1 MNKRGL
7 FYVFLLPILLL
18 GVLWGVPKLLT
29 QLIDE
34 QSLVMQIEQSVA
46 DNTPLALTIKGS
58 VSVKSGLSP
67 TLELQSLEIRDAV
80 SGAPIATVKQVTAKV
95 SWLSILSKKHHVS
108 DLAIDGV
115 YMLPTHDL
123 SQRLKSL
130 MDQQSTWGEKLANVP
145 MPDIAL
151 QDVLI
156 DLSHITVLDDW
167 FQKDLLALKSITIK
181 SLDMATL
188 SGNMALKG
196 MLAGEKNIEYYDL
209 DFSAYVAYDKL
220 AKRLVFTDVSGHSA
234 LEDGHHDHSHD
245 EMHII
250 ADRMHWQH
258 EKQKMQAQNLRFSVN
273 ELSGIADI
281 QAQLGER
288 YRWQAALHI
297 EAFNADALNAILI
310 NIPFIESYWPIP
322 KVYLGKTD
330 VTVIGDPQQIDIKNL
345 HTSLAGNALT
355 GNITH
360 RLQAPL
366 MSTFDLSSPQLSVE
380 NLITLGNKTTQSV
393 YEETFLPSW
402 LWKLPIRGQ
411 WKIGRLVA
419 NVHEFGDMTCA
430 FDTLD
435 RSYLSEINCHWSH
448 PTFTLSGDA
457 RLSKGDDTS
466 QMATTITIQRLP
478 IREWLQK
485 QGSELADTFSGSIA
499 GTIDLKATGERP
511 IDWLKTLSGKARL
524 DLDQASVQALNLN
537 NLIAQAIA
545 QSTIQDLSVVLGAEG
560 RLPLSNRSTVKVA
573 DAKLDVTFANGKAML
588 KDFFFTSDHGDQ
600 VVANARIDLATMGV
614 DIESAVILGRLR
626 ANGYLSDFPWPFRC
640 QGSLKDQTFDDICQA
655 STGHLEQLVSQV
667 VAQQNRERVEAE
679 TKQAIDDL
687 SATNVDPAAEEKLKA
702 ELQQSLLDSIFGQ

>member
-1 MNKRGL
+1 MNKRRL
-7 FYVFLLPILLL
+7 FYVFLLPLLLL
-18 GVLWGVPKLLT
+18 GALWGVPKILT

-46 DNTPLALTIKGS
+46 DNTPLTLTIKGP
-58 VSVKSGLSP
+58 VSVKSGLYP
-67 TLELQSLEIRDAV
+67 TVELQSLEIRDAV
-80 SGAPIATVKQVTAKV
+80 SRVPIATAKQVTAQI

-108 DLAIDGV
+108 DLAINGV

-123 SQRLKSL
+123 GQQLKSL
-130 MDQQSTWGEKLANVP
+130 MDQQSAWGEKLGNVP

-156 DLSHITVLDDW
+156 DLSAITAFDLW
-167 FQKDLLALKSITIK
+167 FEQNLLALKAITINA
-181 SLDMATL
+181 LDMATL
-188 SGNMALKG
+188 SGNMAFKG
-196 MLAGEKNIEYYDL
+196 ILAGEKNIEYYDL
-209 DFSAYVAYDKL
+209 DFSAHVAYNKL
-220 AKRLVFTDVSGHSA
+220 AKRLVFTDVSGDSV

-245 EMHII
+245 EIHII
-250 ADRMHWQH
+250 ADRMHWQY

-281 QAQLGER
+281 QAQLGEQ

-297 EAFNADALNAILI
+297 DAFNADALNAILI
-310 NIPFIESYWPIP
+310 NLPIIESYWPIP

-330 VTVIGDPQQIDIKNL
+330 VTVIGDPQQIEIKNL
-345 HTSLAGNALT
+345 LTSLAGNALT

-366 MSTFDLSSPQLSVE
+366 MSTFDLTSQQLSVE
-380 NLITLGNKTTQSV
+380 NLIALSNKRTKSV
-393 YEETFLPSW
+393 YETTFLPSW

-419 NVHEFGDMTCA
+419 NVHEFEDMTCA
-430 FDTLD
+430 FDTLE
-435 RSYLSEINCHWSH
+435 RSYLSEISCRWSH
-448 PTFTLSGDA
+448 PTFNFSGDA
-457 RLSKGDDTS
+457 RLSKAGDTS
-466 QMATTITIQRLP
+466 QMATKITIQRLP

-485 QGSELADTFSGSIA
+485 QGSELADTFGGSIA
-499 GTIDLKATGERP
+499 GIIDLKATGERP
-511 IDWLKTLSGKARL
+511 IDWLKTLSGKARF
-524 DLDQASVQALNLN
+524 DLDQASVQALSLN

-560 RLPLSNRSTVKVA
+560 RLPLSSRSTVKVA

-588 KDFFFTSDHGDQ
+588 KDFFFTSNHGDQ
-600 VVANARIDLATMGV
+600 VIANVHIDLETMGV

-655 STGHLEQLVSQV
+655 STGYLDQLVSQV

-687 SATNVDPAAEEKLKA
+687 SETNVDPAAEEKLKA
-702 ELQQSLLDSIFGQ
+702 ELQQSLLDGIFGQ